1 MVNMF
6 MKYDELL
13 ETLNKYRIKY
23 PLTEDEEFIFV
34 ETLKQIIKLES
45 SPFNIVLLADYYFQK
60 SKYDLARKYYEM
72 AIDIEELKPSKY
84 KYSIIIKQRMYRK
97 LGEIWYFE
105 LGNIK
110 QDKNRAL
117 YYWKK
122 AEDLEDLKS
131 RVYIIKFINLQDYEK
146 QINKL
151 YEKVKFE
158 YEVLKMKVFELPY
171 VYYSF
176 AKVLIN
182 KDNITEAISIL
193 NKARKELESD
203 LSWDLTY
210 DNLELLDNIVNM
222 IYKYNGKQE
231 LNIFD
236 LFVLLKEPNIIR
248 FKHKDEVYELI
259 SKKVDNIIGIKFKD
273 YWFKDFKD
281 FLFKVTL
288 NEQSICKLYDEIEML

>member
-1 MVNMF
+1 

-13 ETLNKYRIKY
+13 EMLNKYRVKY

-60 SKYDLARKYYEM
+60 SKYDLGRKYYEK
-72 AIDIEELKPSKY
+72 AIDIEESKPSKY
-84 KYSIIIKQRMYRK
+84 QYSIIIKQRMYRK

-110 QDKNRAL
+110 QDKNKAL

-176 AKVLIN
+176 AKILIN
-182 KDNITEAISIL
+182 KGNITEGVLIL

-210 DNLELLDNIVNM
+210 DNLELLEDIVSM
-222 IYKYNGKQE
+222 IYKYNKKQE

-236 LFVLLKEPNIIR
+236 LFVLLKEPNVIR
-248 FKHKDEVYELI
+248 FKYKDEVYELN
-259 SKKVDNIIGIKFKD
+259 SEKVDNIVAIKFND
-273 YWFKDFKD
+273 YWFKDYKD

-288 NEQSICKLYDEIEML
+288 NEQSICKLYDEIEIL